1 MNIQTFDFSVDLLKV
16 ILWHYNDAE
25 KLQALLQQK
34 QDWYTTNQTEFWQNW
49 YKDVFDLRTAN
60 DFGLSVWAIILE
72 MPIVAQSGPS
82 ENDSPAFG
90 FEEYYQNF
98 ENGNF
103 FATSSSSIS
112 LTTQQKRMILQLRY
126 FQLVSNGT
134 VPEINQ
140 FLHTL
145 FGDAFVLDTY
155 DMNYAIYVFN
165 DDVSSEIKFI
175 IENFDLLPRPAGV
188 GTAII
193 YRREDLFGFEENY
206 QNFENGVLADYN
218 AYRGAYE

>member
-25 KLQALLQQK
+25 KLQSLLQQK

-72 MPIVAQSGPS
+72 VPLIAQISPS
-82 ENDSPAFG
+82 DENQPAFG
-90 FEEYYQNF
+90 FEENYQNF

-103 FATSSSSIS
+103 VSKTTTTIN
-112 LTTQQKRMILQLRY
+112 LTTAQKRMILQLRY

-140 FLHTL
+140 FLKTL
-145 FGDAFVLDTY
+145 FGDAYVLDTY

-165 DDVSSEIKFI
+165 TEVDSNIQFI
-175 IENFDLLPRPAGV
+175 LENFDILPRPAAV
-188 GTAII
+188 G
-193 YRREDLFGFEENY
+193 YRTRFARKDLFGFEEHY
-206 QNFENGVLADYN
+206 LNFENGVLADINY
-218 AYRGAYE
+218 

>member
-34 QDWYTTNQTEFWQNW
+34 QDWYTINQTEFWQNW

-72 MPIVAQSGPS
+72 VPLIAQIAPS
-82 ENDSPAFG
+82 DENQPAFG
-90 FEEYYQNF
+90 FEENYQNF

-103 FATSSSSIS
+103 VSKTSTTIN
-112 LTTQQKRMILQLRY
+112 LTTAQKRMILQLRY

-140 FLHTL
+140 FLKTL
-145 FGDAFVLDTY
+145 FGDAYVLDTY

-165 DDVSSEIKFI
+165 TEVDSNIQFI
-175 IENFDLLPRPAGV
+175 LENFDILPRPAAV
-188 GTAII
+188 G
-193 YRREDLFGFEENY
+193 YRTRFARKDLFGFEEHY
-206 QNFENGVLADYN
+206 LNFENGVLADINY
-218 AYRGAYE
+218 